1 VRRSGV
7 RIKKRKDNEVE
18 LIVAVLDVTAGI
30 INDDLRARGLIRVFE
45 VEVTA

>member
-30 INDDLRARGLIRVFE
+30 LMTTCVRGD
-45 VEVTA
+45 